1 MATSTVTCPNCG
13 KRNRLAPSAEGTP
26 RCAVCHHP
34 LPWLVDA
41 GSSDFDVE
49 IQASVPVLVDFWAP
63 WCGPCRW
70 VAPAVEEFAR
80 SHAGR
85 VKVIRLNVDDAP
97 DIADRYGIRGIPTLV
112 LIRDGEEVD
121 RLAGAPARPQLD
133 AWLERQLGPT
143 PSATG

>member
-1 MATSTVTCPNCG
+1 
-13 KRNRLAPSAEGTP
+13 
-26 RCAVCHHP
+26 
-34 LPWLVDA
+34 VDA